1 MPTARLRTFYHLPP
15 IRLSKAES
23 RTPPM
28 VLVGGGVAGGT
39 AATPGVMGVP
49 MLPAVLP
56 PVL

>member
-1 MPTARLRTFYHLPP
+1 M
-15 IRLSKAES
+15 RLSRAES